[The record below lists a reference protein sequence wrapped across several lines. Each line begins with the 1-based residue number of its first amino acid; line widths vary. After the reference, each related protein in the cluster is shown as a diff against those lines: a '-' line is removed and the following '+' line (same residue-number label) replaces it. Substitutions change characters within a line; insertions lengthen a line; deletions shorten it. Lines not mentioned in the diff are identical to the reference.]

1 MKNYATELAGKNER
15 FLADI
20 CRYFNA
26 SLVVDRNG
34 PNSPVKATMSLSRV
48 NADSSQ
54 LNCEICSAPKPTRE
68 EACFSVIRQLLFP
81 EVAAAVGVPSASSA
95 DELRLKLEVAG
106 SL

>member
-1 MKNYATELAGKNER
+1 MENYATELAGKNER
-15 FLADI
+15 FLAGI

-26 SLVVDRNG
+26 GLVVDRNG
-34 PNSPVKATMSLSRV
+34 PNSPVKAAMSLSRV

-81 EVAAAVGVPSASSA
+81 EVAVAVGVPSASSV
-95 DELRLKLEVAG
+95 DELRLKLEIAG
-106 SL
+106 ML